1 MAAKIRL
8 GTRPKSFASSVT
20 IPMHE
25 GGEGVVPVQFRYRT
39 KTEFGA
45 FVDGLIQA
53 AGTAPPKSQSD
64 EDVRFS
70 LQAALEATRD
80 QNADYLLQVLDGWGL
95 DAPFD
100 RASVV
105 QLCDELPGAALALID
120 RYRLA
125 CTEGRLGN

>member
-1 MAAKIRL
+1 MAAKIKL
-8 GTRPKSFASSVT
+8 GARPKTFHSSVT

-25 GGEGVVPVQFRYRT
+25 GGAGVVPVLYKYRT
-39 KTEFGA
+39 KTEFGQ
-45 FVDGLIQA
+45 FVDSLIAA
-53 AGTAPPKSQSD
+53 AGVAPPKSQAD

-80 QNADYLLQVLDGWGL
+80 QNADYLLQVLEGWGL
-95 DAPFD
+95 DEPFD
-100 RASVV
+100 RVHVV